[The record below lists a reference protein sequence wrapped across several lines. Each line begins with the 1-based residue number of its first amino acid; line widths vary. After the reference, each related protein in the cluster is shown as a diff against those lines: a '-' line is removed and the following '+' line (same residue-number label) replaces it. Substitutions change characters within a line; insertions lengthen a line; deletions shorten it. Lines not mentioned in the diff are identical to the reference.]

1 MTSSGKVRIYE
12 LSRDLG
18 LDNKDVLDAA
28 EKLSIAAKSHSSSI
42 SDDEAARIRGLLQ
55 VGNGSR
61 AVASS
66 PTTPASAPGSGPAKA
81 ILAVQKA
88 AAAAPERP
96 ASPAVAVI
104 AKPSAPAKPMPA
116 RPGAPVATKPIA
128 STKPVLPNKPLAP
141 AQPAIAKSTS
151 VASQPSA
158 PVVVKPTAPVV
169 KPSAPVVK
177 PSAPVVKPSAPVV
190 KSSAPV
196 AKPSAP
202 VAKPSAPVA
211 KSSAPQI
218 VASETGDQP
227 RAVSGLA
234 SAAVSKPTAPPL
246 RPIPAPPGAATT
258 TPAVPRPSGPPSR
271 PATPVV
277 IKPASTGAGAPRTVP
292 APGRPA
298 IPVKSSQPPARPT
311 SARPSTP
318 APARPA
324 APTPTRPPAPGPR
337 ASDAPARPAVPAK
350 PPVVIASKPARPA
363 PPAPARKPEGPGR
376 AGVSPAGRPQL
387 VGRPISGAGSGGGA
401 GGGAGPAI
409 GSASASGTAGGRPA
423 SPSGR
428 PTLSQRPGGA
438 PPVVRPG
445 QQTGRPGPTP
455 LELVGKPIRRD
466 SNVGVGRPAAP
477 TRPGMPTGMR
487 KPVAPGELMQ
497 LQKPTG
503 RPTAPPPRRPG
514 ERPAAAE
521 GAATSPTPELVR
533 PTATPPAVPR
543 RPGFR
548 PPVAAPGAPGRPRRP
563 DWDDTAKL
571 EALRSRTPQKQRT
584 KVHIIGENDDALTA
598 ETGGYAGEQEA
609 MVLSAS
615 LARPSKPRGLAAAAA
630 KPTVAVRK
638 RKKETTRQRQRRRAM
653 ELRASREAKAQRP
666 EMLIVPE
673 GNLTVQELA
682 DKLGVESSEI
692 IKSLF
697 FKGIIAT
704 VTQTLDMSTI
714 ETVSDEFG
722 VPVLEDDVQAAARK
736 TVEMIE
742 ESDLQHLI
750 RRPPVVTVMGHVDHG
765 KTSLLDAIRKTR
777 VAAGEAGGITQHIGA
792 YQVELEVG
800 GELRKITFL
809 DTPGHEAFTAMRA
822 RGTKVTDVAVL
833 VVAADDGVRPQTLEA
848 ISHARAAEVPI
859 VVAINKIDKVGASPE
874 RVKQELSG
882 QQLVAE
888 DWGGNTVM
896 VPVSAIKGE
905 NIDTLLEMILL
916 VSEVEDLQ
924 ANPDRLAKGTVIE
937 AHLDKAK
944 GPVATLLIQN
954 GTLRTGDVVA
964 AGPVLGKVR
973 AMVDDTGGRVKAAG
987 PSYAVE
993 ALGFSE
999 VPTAGDEFEV
1009 YPDEKSARA
1018 VVGDRA
1024 SEARATRLAQQMAS
1038 RRVSLAS
1045 MSSKVSDGD
1054 LKELN
1059 LILKADVQG
1068 SVEAILGALEQLPQK
1083 EVQVRVLLSAPGEI
1097 TETDVD
1103 LAAASGAVIVGFNT
1117 SMAPGARRSA
1127 DATGVDVRDYD
1138 VIYKLLEDIQMA
1150 MEGLLEPELVEEG
1163 LGEAEVR
1170 AVFMIGRN
1178 AVAGCYVTNG
1188 KLQRNCKVRVHRGK
1202 EVVFQG
1208 DLDSL
1213 RRSKDDV
1220 KEVATGFECGIG
1232 CDRFNAWR
1240 EGDRV
1245 EAFKL
1250 VTQRRTLSL

>member
-18 LDNKDVLDAA
+18 LENKDVLDAA
-28 EKLSIAAKSHSSSI
+28 EKLGVAAKSHSSSI
-42 SDDEAARIRGLLQ
+42 SDDEAVQIRRLLTRP
-55 VGNGSR
+55 GNGSAAMPAAATPG
-61 AVASS
+61 AV
-66 PTTPASAPGSGPAKA
+66 PPAPAKA
-81 ILAVQKA
+81 ILTVKKA
-88 AAAAPERP
+88 AAAPDAPARP
-96 ASPAVAVI
+96 APARPAPVKPGAAAQPPAVKPPVVKPPAV
-104 AKPSAPAKPMPA
+104 KPPLAAAPAVQKPPAAAAPAKPQPV
-116 RPGAPVATKPIA
+116 RPE
-128 STKPVLPNKPLAP
+128 
-141 AQPAIAKSTS
+141 
-151 VASQPSA
+151 
-158 PVVVKPTAPVV
+158 
-169 KPSAPVVK
+169 
-177 PSAPVVKPSAPVV
+177 
-190 KSSAPV
+190 V
-196 AKPSAP
+196 AKPQLI
-202 VAKPSAPVA
+202 KPEA
-211 KSSAPQI
+211 
-218 VASETGDQP
+218 G
-227 RAVSGLA
+227 
-234 SAAVSKPTAPPL
+234 
-246 RPIPAPPGAATT
+246 
-258 TPAVPRPSGPPSR
+258 R
-271 PATPVV
+271 PAAPG
-277 IKPASTGAGAPRTVP
+277 KPASPQR
-292 APGRPA
+292 
-298 IPVKSSQPPARPT
+298 PPARP
-311 SARPSTP
+311 AATP

-324 APTPTRPPAPGPR
+324 AAAPAPAAARVP
-337 ASDAPARPAVPAK
+337 APPTSARPAAPRPGAPAGRSAPPAR
-350 PPVVIASKPARPA
+350 PPVVIASKPTRPAAPAPSRKPDQPARPGAAA
-363 PPAPARKPEGPGR
+363 P
-376 AGVSPAGRPQL
+376 GRPQL
-387 VGRPISGAGSGGGA
+387 VGKPISGTSSR
-401 GGGAGPAI
+401 PAPP
-409 GSASASGTAGGRPA
+409 AGRP
-423 SPSGR
+423 PI
-428 PTLSQRPGGA
+428 SQRPA
-438 PPVVRPG
+438 PQRQG
-445 QQTGRPGPTP
+445 QGQGQAPAPGRPGRPGGTP

-466 SNVGVGRPAAP
+466 SSAGPAAGAGPAGGRPAAP
-477 TRPGMPTGMR
+477 GRPGMPAGMR
-487 KPVAPGELMQ
+487 KPVAPGQLMQ
-497 LQKPTG
+497 LQKPSG
-503 RPTAPPPRRPG
+503 RTPAPPPRRPG
-514 ERPAAAE
+514 ERSDAPAAP
-521 GAATSPTPELVR
+521 TSTTPDLVR
-533 PTATPPAVPR
+533 PTAAPPTAPR
-543 RPGFR
+543 RPGAR
-548 PPVAAPGAPGRPRRP
+548 PGGAVGPAGRPRRP
-563 DWDDTAKL
+563 DWDDSAKL
-571 EALRSRTPQKQRT
+571 EALRSRTPQRQRP

-609 MVLSAS
+609 IVLQAS
-615 LARPSKPRGLAAAAA
+615 LARPSKPRGAAAPAA

-653 ELRASREAKAQRP
+653 ELRAAREAKQQRP

-682 DKLGVESSEI
+682 EKLGVESSEI

-704 VTQTLDMSTI
+704 VTQSLDLATI
-714 ETVSDEFG
+714 ETVSEEFG
-722 VPVLEDDVQAAARK
+722 VPVLEDDVEEAAAK

-742 ESDLQHLI
+742 ASDLLHLI

-792 YQVELEVG
+792 YQVEIEHG
-800 GELRKITFL
+800 GEERKITFL

-848 ISHARAAEVPI
+848 ISHARAAKVPI
-859 VVAINKIDKVGASPE
+859 VVAINKIDKEGASPD
-874 RVKQELSG
+874 RVKQELSA
-882 QQLVAE
+882 QELVAE
-888 DWGGNTVM
+888 DWGGSTVM

-905 NIDTLLEMILL
+905 NIDKLLEMILL

-924 ANPDRLAKGTVIE
+924 ANPDRMARGTVIE

-964 AGPVLGKVR
+964 AGHVLGKVR
-973 AMVDDTGGRVKAAG
+973 AMVDDAGKRVKEAG

-1009 YPDEKSARA
+1009 YPDEKTARA

-1045 MSSKVSDGD
+1045 MSGQASEGE

-1068 SVEAILGALEQLPQK
+1068 SVEAILGSLEQLPQG

-1117 SMAPGARRSA
+1117 SMAPGARRAA

-1138 VIYKLLEDIQMA
+1138 VIYKLLEDIQLA
-1150 MEGLLEPELVEEG
+1150 MEGLLEPELVEEP

-1170 AVFMIGRN
+1170 AIFTIGKS
-1178 AVAGCYVTNG
+1178 AVAGCYVTTG
-1188 KLQRNCKVRVHRGK
+1188 KLQRNSKLRVWRGK
-1202 EVVFQG
+1202 EKVFEG

-1213 RRSKDDV
+1213 RRNKDDV
-1220 KEVATGFECGIG
+1220 KEVATGFECGVA
-1232 CDRFNAWR
+1232 CDRFSSWQD
-1240 EGDRV
+1240 GDRI

-1250 VTQRRTLSL
+1250 VTQRRTLSS

>member
-18 LDNKDVLDAA
+18 LENKDVLDAA
-28 EKLSIAAKSHSSSI
+28 EQLGVAAKSHSSSI
-42 SDDEAARIRGLLQ
+42 SDDEAVRIRRLLEKG
-55 VGNGSR
+55 GNGST
-61 AVASS
+61 S
-66 PTTPASAPGSGPAKA
+66 PSPSPGKA
-81 ILAVQKA
+81 ILTVKKA
-88 AAAAPERP
+88 APAAVPAATPPAATAPAAP
-96 ASPAVAVI
+96 V
-104 AKPSAPAKPMPA
+104 
-116 RPGAPVATKPIA
+116 
-128 STKPVLPNKPLAP
+128 
-141 AQPAIAKSTS
+141 QP
-151 VASQPSA
+151 Q
-158 PVVVKPTAPVV
+158 
-169 KPSAPVVK
+169 
-177 PSAPVVKPSAPVV
+177 
-190 KSSAPV
+190 
-196 AKPSAP
+196 
-202 VAKPSAPVA
+202 
-211 KSSAPQI
+211 
-218 VASETGDQP
+218 
-227 RAVSGLA
+227 
-234 SAAVSKPTAPPL
+234 
-246 RPIPAPPGAATT
+246 
-258 TPAVPRPSGPPSR
+258 
-271 PATPVV
+271 PATP
-277 IKPASTGAGAPRTVP
+277 
-292 APGRPA
+292 RPA
-298 IPVKSSQPPARPT
+298 V
-311 SARPSTP
+311 
-318 APARPA
+318 PARPA
-324 APTPTRPPAPGPR
+324 APAKPVVVTAPPSKPAAPARPSA
-337 ASDAPARPAVPAK
+337 AAPARPATPVPARPAPPAASKPAPVSARPVVPSRPAPPAPSRPGAPQSRPGGGAK

-363 PPAPARKPEGPGR
+363 APTPSRKPEQPSRPG
-376 AGVSPAGRPQL
+376 AGAPGSRPQL
-387 VGRPISGAGSGGGA
+387 VSKPGGGQ
-401 GGGAGPAI
+401 GGGN
-409 GSASASGTAGGRPA
+409 RPA
-423 SPSGR
+423 
-428 PTLSQRPGGA
+428 
-438 PPVVRPG
+438 PP
-445 QQTGRPGPTP
+445 TGRPGTSPRPTGPQRTGAPSPTRPSQSGRPNPTP

-466 SNVGVGRPAAP
+466 SNAGPASGRPAP
-477 TRPGMPTGMR
+477 PSRPGMPTGMR
-487 KPVAPGELMQ
+487 KPVAPGQLMQ
-497 LQKPTG
+497 LQKPSG
-503 RPTAPPPRRPG
+503 RTPAPPPRRPG
-514 ERPAAAE
+514 ERSEATPAAPGGTE
-521 GAATSPTPELVR
+521 VVR
-533 PTATPPAVPR
+533 PTATPPSAPR

-548 PPVAAPGAPGRPRRP
+548 AGPPGPAGRPRRP
-563 DWDDTAKL
+563 DWDDSAKL
-571 EALRSRTPQKQRT
+571 EALRSRSPQKQRP

-598 ETGGYAGEQEA
+598 ETGGFAGEQEA
-609 MVLSAS
+609 VVLQAS
-615 LARPSKPRGLAAAAA
+615 LARPAKPRRSASPAA

-653 ELRASREAKAQRP
+653 ELRAAREAKQQRP

-673 GNLTVQELA
+673 GNLTVQDLA
-682 DKLGVESSEI
+682 EKLGVESSEI

-704 VTQTLDMSTI
+704 VTQSLDLSTI
-714 ETVSDEFG
+714 EAVAEEFG
-722 VPVLEDDVQAAARK
+722 VPVLEDDVEEAAAK

-742 ESDLQHLI
+742 ASDLAHLI

-792 YQVELEVG
+792 YQVEIEQG
-800 GELRKITFL
+800 GETRKLTFL

-822 RGTKVTDVAVL
+822 RGTKVTDIAVL

-848 ISHARAAEVPI
+848 ISHARAAKVPI
-859 VVAINKIDKVGASPE
+859 VVAINKIDKEGASPD

-882 QQLVAE
+882 QELVAE

-896 VPVSAIKGE
+896 VPVSAIKAE
-905 NIDTLLEMILL
+905 NIDKLLEMILL

-924 ANPDRLAKGTVIE
+924 ANPDRMAKGTVIE

-973 AMVDDTGGRVKAAG
+973 AMVDDTGKRVKTAG

-1009 YPDEKSARA
+1009 YPDEKAARA

-1045 MSSKVSDGD
+1045 MSGQASEGE

-1068 SVEAILGALEQLPQK
+1068 SVEAILGSLEQLPQG

-1117 SMAPGARRSA
+1117 SMAPGAKRAA

-1138 VIYKLLEDIQMA
+1138 VIYKLLEDIQLA
-1150 MEGLLEPELVEEG
+1150 MEGLLEPELVEES

-1170 AVFMIGRN
+1170 AVFTIGKS

-1188 KLQRNCKVRVHRGK
+1188 KLQRNCKARVFRGK
-1202 EVVFQG
+1202 EKVFEG

-1213 RRSKDDV
+1213 RRNKDDV
-1220 KEVATGFECGIG
+1220 KEVATGYECGVA
-1232 CDRFNAWR
+1232 CDRFSSWE
-1240 EGDRV
+1240 EGDRI

-1250 VTQRRTLSL
+1250 VTQRRTLST